1 MKVIITGT
9 TGMIGQGAL
18 LECID
23 DPRVE
28 QVLIINRNPV
38 GISHPKVQ
46 EIIHPDFADLSAIK
60 SQFTGYDACFH
71 CMGVSAAG
79 MSEEKYTKIT
89 YGMSEELAS
98 TLYSSDPDMVFYY
111 VSGTGT
117 DSSEKGN
124 SMWARV
130 KGKTENM
137 ILNMGFKDAYAF
149 RPGAIL
155 PERGIKS
162 RTQLYNVLYVI
173 LRPFFPLMKRMK
185 SVTTTT
191 KLGRAMINLYSHPQ
205 TLKHLEGGEINKIAE
220 IIE

>member
-1 MKVIITGT
+1 MKVIITGS
-9 TGMIGQGAL
+9 TGMIGQGVL

-23 DPRVE
+23 DPAVK
-28 QVLIINRNPV
+28 QVLIINRNSV
-38 GISHPKVQ
+38 GINHPKVQ

-60 SQFTGYDACFH
+60 SQLTGYDACFH

-149 RPGAIL
+149 RPGAII

-162 RTQLYNVLYVI
+162 RTPLYNFFYVLF
-173 LRPFFPLMKRMK
+173 RPFFPLMKRMK
-185 SVTTTT
+185 SVTTTR
-191 KLGRAMINLYSHPQ
+191 KLGRSMINLVNHPQ
-205 TLKHLEGGEINKIAE
+205 DLKHLEGAEINRIAGLG
-220 IIE
+220 